1 MITSTSTA
9 IQDFNF
15 LESLGDIQ
23 PAGSTGFETQNA
35 QIKNLVDKYGSIEA
49 FKEAYRKA
57 INENNFNSNLPMT
70 TMVEDAMSSAPNLQE
85 LPTGDAGESTG
96 KDEALDPNIGY
107 SKEFGAVKARLPV
120 IDNIGADANVLGE
133 TVIYEKDNK
142 FFTYDNSGKLIDEGN
157 LPDKNQKGF
166 LENQKDKLI
175 KTLDKIEQSLA
186 DPDASRPTGLE
197 ELEQPIIAYL
207 QGRVDLGDLSL
218 ADQGKVMSKE
228 FQDAMRDKKVAQN
241 LGMKVGLLGLTTD
254 QKPELAK
261 RQEII
266 AMAER
271 MNPNDPDAGRKALDE
286 YLLTQKTKLDESKKD
301 TKKDS
306 DFTKVTEKDGITQVG
321 ELPATPLGGNFT
333 GKTPLDPEPVRKK
346 INPNNLVDG
355 LTDKNVADDTKNE
368 IVKNAPSSLKKL
380 AKGFGDALFDSDNKG
395 GIAAIFI
402 GANMMSEANFG
413 DAITKGLAQASD
425 FLSAT
430 GGKASD
436 KQVVELADGRIVLV
450 NKKDGSIEDTG
461 EKGTGTEE
469 PASIKALRIKADAL
483 GIDFDDLIRFDL
495 LKSDK
500 TKGERIES
508 AYFKILNSRILAG
521 LGTDEAQRREIYKE
535 AEDIIN
541 IIDSGGEE
549 AIETLLKQDS

>member
-23 PAGSTGFETQNA
+23 PAGSTEFETQNA
-35 QIKNLVDKYGSIEA
+35 QIRNLVNKYGSIEG

-57 INENNFNSNLPMT
+57 INENNFDSNLPIT
-70 TMVEDAMSSAPNLQE
+70 TMAEGAMSSAPNLRE

-120 IDNIGADANVLGE
+120 IDDIGADANVLGE
-133 TVIYEKDNK
+133 TVVYEKDNK

-157 LPDKNQKGF
+157 LPDQNQKGF
-166 LENQKDKLI
+166 LENQKDKLR
-175 KTLDKIEQSLA
+175 KTLTKIEQSLA

-261 RQEII
+261 RQEIL

-271 MNPNDPDAGRKALDE
+271 MNPGDPDAGRKALDE
-286 YLLTQKTKLDESKKD
+286 YLLTQKTKLDDSKKD
-301 TKKDS
+301 DLN
-306 DFTKVTEKDGITQVG
+306 ITVPVG
-321 ELPATPLGGNFT
+321 DLKFT
-333 GKTPLDPEPVRKK
+333 GETPQDPEPVRKK
-346 INPNNLVDG
+346 DINPNNLVDG
-355 LTDKNVADDTKNE
+355 IKNKDVADDTKNT
-368 IVKNAPSSLKKL
+368 IVENAPSSLKKL
-380 AKGFGDALFDSDNKG
+380 AKNFGDALFDPDNKG

-402 GANMMSEANFG
+402 GANMMNEANFG
-413 DAITKGLAQASD
+413 DAITKGLAQTSD
-425 FLSAT
+425 FLQAT

-436 KQVVELADGRIVLV
+436 KQVVTLADGRIVLV
-450 NKKDGSIEDTG
+450 NKKTGAIEDTG
-461 EKGTGTEE
+461 ARGKGTEE
-469 PASIKALRIKADAL
+469 PAAIRTLNAKAEIL
-483 GIDFDDLIRFDL
+483 GIDVKDLLQFELTKGDDTYEERVQKIASKIISTSIVPLEPKDAVNQAKDLIEEIDKLSSSTIDNL
-495 LKSDK
+495 LEQE
-500 TKGERIES
+500 G
-508 AYFKILNSRILAG
+508 
-521 LGTDEAQRREIYKE
+521 
-535 AEDIIN
+535 
-541 IIDSGGEE
+541 
-549 AIETLLKQDS
+549 

>member
-23 PAGSTGFETQNA
+23 PAGSTEFETQNA

-228 FQDAMRDKKVAQN
+228 FQDAMRNKKVAQN

-436 KQVVELADGRIVLV
+436 KQVVELADGSIVLV
-450 NKKDGSIEDTG
+450 NKKTGAIEETG
-461 EKGTGTEE
+461 AKGKGTEE
-469 PASIKALRIKADAL
+469 PASIRALRIEAETLK
-483 GIDFDDLIRFDL
+483 IPFDQYLRFKETKGDKTYQERLDSIASKIYTTSLVPITEEEAVARAKIFLDEVDKVSSNTINDL
-495 LKSDK
+495 LEQE
-500 TKGERIES
+500 G
-508 AYFKILNSRILAG
+508 
-521 LGTDEAQRREIYKE
+521 
-535 AEDIIN
+535 
-541 IIDSGGEE
+541 
-549 AIETLLKQDS
+549 

>member
-23 PAGSTGFETQNA
+23 PAGSTEFETQNA
-35 QIKNLVDKYGSIEA
+35 QIRNLVNKYGSIEA

-70 TMVEDAMSSAPNLQE
+70 TMVEDAMSSAPNLRE
-85 LPTGDAGESTG
+85 LPTGDAGENTG

-157 LPDKNQKGF
+157 LPDQNQKGF
-166 LENQKDKLI
+166 LENQKDKLK
-175 KTLDKIEQSLA
+175 KTLTKIEQSLA

-218 ADQGKVMSKE
+218 ADQGKVMSKG

-261 RQEII
+261 RQEIL

-271 MNPNDPDAGRKALDE
+271 MNPNDPDAGRKALDK
-286 YLLTQKTKLDESKKD
+286 YLLEQKTKLDNQD
-301 TKKDS
+301 
-306 DFTKVTEKDGITQVG
+306 KVTNVE
-321 ELPATPLGGNFT
+321 ELKVSPVDDSKFRSKGDFT

-355 LTDKNVADDTKNE
+355 IKNKDVADDTKNT
-368 IVKNAPSSLKKL
+368 IVENAPSSLKKL
-380 AKGFGDALFDSDNKG
+380 AKNFGDALFNPDNKG

-402 GANMMSEANFG
+402 GANMMNEANFG
-413 DAITKGLAQASD
+413 DAITKGLAQTSD
-425 FLSAT
+425 FLQAT

-436 KQVVELADGRIVLV
+436 KQVVTLEDGSIVLV
-450 NKKDGSIEDTG
+450 NKKTGAIEDTG
-461 EKGTGTEE
+461 AKGKGTEE
-469 PASIKALRIKADAL
+469 PASIKALRIRADAL
-483 GIDFDDLIRFDL
+483 GIPFEQLVRFDL
-495 LKSDK
+495 LSGEK
-500 TKGERIES
+500 TKKDRIES
-508 AYFKILNSRILAG
+508 MYSKIMNSRILAG
-521 LGTDEAQRREIYKE
+521 LGTDAETRKDIYNE

-541 IIDSGGEE
+541 LIDSGGSE
-549 AIETLLKQDS
+549 AIDKLLTQES

>member
-15 LESLGDIQ
+15 LESLGDNIDV
-23 PAGSTGFETQNA
+23 QNA
-35 QIKNLVDKYGSIEA
+35 QTQNLLDKYGSIENFKQA
-49 FKEAYRKA
+49 FR
-57 INENNFNSNLPMT
+57 NETQGQNFDSNLPITSMA
-70 TMVEDAMSSAPNLQE
+70 EGAMSSAPNLRE
-85 LPTGDAGESTG
+85 LPTGDAGMAESMSRQLPEGTRSGSNINQQVIPSDKNLPLSKDFIEEGLLSQAFEQPKTRSEARGLQADDMSALRTRKEADRETG
-96 KDEALDPNIGY
+96 LDSLEDDILAYIQGRIPLSDLTMEQQQQVASDQFQDIIKQYQRDKERGKAMGLDVGILGLKTSQRPEMEKREEIMRKAELMNPGDPN
-107 SKEFGAVKARLPV
+107 
-120 IDNIGADANVLGE
+120 
-133 TVIYEKDNK
+133 
-142 FFTYDNSGKLIDEGN
+142 
-157 LPDKNQKGF
+157 
-166 LENQKDKLI
+166 
-175 KTLDKIEQSLA
+175 
-186 DPDASRPTGLE
+186 
-197 ELEQPIIAYL
+197 
-207 QGRVDLGDLSL
+207 
-218 ADQGKVMSKE
+218 
-228 FQDAMRDKKVAQN
+228 
-241 LGMKVGLLGLTTD
+241 
-254 QKPELAK
+254 
-261 RQEII
+261 
-266 AMAER
+266 
-271 MNPNDPDAGRKALDE
+271 AGRNALDE

-306 DFTKVTEKDGITQVG
+306 DFTKVTEKDGIIQVG

-333 GKTPLDPEPVRKK
+333 GKTPEDPEPVRKK

-355 LTDKNVADDTKNE
+355 LTNKDVADDTKNQ
-368 IVKNAPSSLKKL
+368 IVKDAPSSLKKL
-380 AKGFGDALFDSDNKG
+380 AKNFGDALFDPDNKG

-402 GANMMSEANFG
+402 GANMMNEANFG

-500 TKGERIES
+500 SKGERIES

>member
-15 LESLGDIQ
+15 LESLGDNIDV
-23 PAGSTGFETQNA
+23 QNA
-35 QIKNLVDKYGSIEA
+35 QTQNLLEKYGSIENFKQA
-49 FKEAYRKA
+49 FR
-57 INENNFNSNLPMT
+57 NETQGQNFDSNLPIT
-70 TMVEDAMSSAPNLQE
+70 TMAEGAMSSAPNLRE
-85 LPTGDAGESTG
+85 LPTGDAGIAESMSPQLSEGTRSG
-96 KDEALDPNIGY
+96 SNINQQVVP
-107 SKEFGAVKARLPV
+107 SDK
-120 IDNIGADANVLGE
+120 
-133 TVIYEKDNK
+133 
-142 FFTYDNSGKLIDEGN
+142 N
-157 LPDKNQKGF
+157 LP
-166 LENQKDKLI
+166 LSKDFI
-175 KTLDKIEQSLA
+175 KEGLLSQAFEQPKTRSEARGLQA
-186 DPDASRPTGLE
+186 DDMSALRTRKEADRETGLE
-197 ELEQPIIAYL
+197 SLEDDILAYI
-207 QGRVDLGDLSL
+207 QGRIPLSDLTMEQQQQVAS
-218 ADQGKVMSKE
+218 DQ
-228 FQDAMRDKKVAQN
+228 FQDIIKQYQRDKERGKAMG
-241 LGMKVGLLGLTTD
+241 LDVGILGLKTS
-254 QKPELAK
+254 QRPEMEK
-261 RQEII
+261 REEI
-266 AMAER
+266 MRKAEL
-271 MNPNDPDAGRKALDE
+271 MNPGDPNAGRNALDE
-286 YLLTQKTKLDESKKD
+286 YLLKQKTKLDDSKKD
-301 TKKDS
+301 DSKKDS
-306 DFTKVTEKDGITQVG
+306 LNITVPVG
-321 ELPATPLGGNFT
+321 DLKFT
-333 GKTPLDPEPVRKK
+333 GETPQDPEPVRKK

-355 LTDKNVADDTKNE
+355 LTDKGVADDTKKT
-368 IVKNAPSSLKKL
+368 IVENAPSSLKKL
-380 AKGFGDALFDSDNKG
+380 AKGFGDALFDPDNKG

-413 DAITKGLAQASD
+413 DAVTKGLAQASD
-425 FLSAT
+425 FISAT

-450 NKKDGSIEDTG
+450 NKKTGKIEDTG
-461 EKGTGTEE
+461 EKGKGTEE

>member
-15 LESLGDIQ
+15 LESLGDNINVQ
-23 PAGSTGFETQNA
+23 NSQTQN
-35 QIKNLVDKYGSIEA
+35 LLDKYGSIENFKQA
-49 FKEAYRKA
+49 FR
-57 INENNFNSNLPMT
+57 NETQGQNFDSNLPIT
-70 TMVEDAMSSAPNLQE
+70 TMAEGAMSSAPNLRE

-120 IDNIGADANVLGE
+120 IDDIGADANVLGE
-133 TVIYEKDNK
+133 TVVYEKDNK

-197 ELEQPIIAYL
+197 QLENPLQAYKE
-207 QGRVDLGDLSL
+207 GRVSLQDLSM
-218 ADQGKVMSKE
+218 ADQAKATSDDFVEMMDKY
-228 FQDAMRDKKVAQN
+228 QRDKERGKAMG
-241 LGMKVGLLGLTTD
+241 LDVGILGLKESQRPEM
-254 QKPELAK
+254 QKREEIMRKAEL
-261 RQEII
+261 
-266 AMAER
+266 
-271 MNPNDPDAGRKALDE
+271 MNPGDPNAGRNALDE

-301 TKKDS
+301 NVTGPEFETLRNPTNVTTKD
-306 DFTKVTEKDGITQVG
+306 DGTMVVG
-321 ELPATPLGGNFT
+321 ALPVP
-333 GKTPLDPEPVRKK
+333 PK
-346 INPNNLVDG
+346 INQNNLIDG
-355 LTDKNVADDTKNE
+355 LKDEEEANKTKNK
-368 IVKNAPSSLKKL
+368 IVENAPSSLKKL
-380 AKGFGDALFDSDNKG
+380 AKGFGDALFDPDNKG

-402 GANMMSEANFG
+402 GANMMNEANFG
-413 DAITKGLAQASD
+413 DAIIKGLAQTSD
-425 FLSAT
+425 FLQAT

-461 EKGTGTEE
+461 EKGKGTEE

-483 GIDFDDLIRFDL
+483 GINFDDLIRFDL

-521 LGTDEAQRREIYKE
+521 LGTDETQRREIYKE

>member
-23 PAGSTGFETQNA
+23 PAGSSGFETQNA

-57 INENNFNSNLPMT
+57 INENNFDSNLPMT
-70 TMVEDAMSSAPNLQE
+70 TMVEDAMSSAPNLRE

-120 IDNIGADANVLGE
+120 IDDIGADANVLGE
-133 TVIYEKDNK
+133 TVVYEKDNK

-157 LPDKNQKGF
+157 LPDKNQKSF

-218 ADQGKVMSKE
+218 ADQGKVLSKE

-355 LTDKNVADDTKNE
+355 LTDKGVADDTKNK

-380 AKGFGDALFDSDNKG
+380 AKNFGDALFDPDNKG

-402 GANMMSEANFG
+402 GANMMNEANFG
-413 DAITKGLAQASD
+413 DAVTKGLAQTSD
-425 FLSAT
+425 FLQAT

-450 NKKDGSIEDTG
+450 NKKTGAIEDTG
-461 EKGTGTEE
+461 EKGKGTEE

>member
-15 LESLGDIQ
+15 LESLGDNIEAQ
-23 PAGSTGFETQNA
+23 NSQTQILLEKYKSIDNFKQAFRNETQG
-35 QIKNLVDKYGSIEA
+35 Q
-49 FKEAYRKA
+49 
-57 INENNFNSNLPMT
+57 NFDSNLPIT
-70 TMVEDAMSSAPNLQE
+70 TMAEGAMSSAPNLRE

-133 TVIYEKDNK
+133 TVVYEKDNK

-166 LENQKDKLI
+166 LENQKDKLR
-175 KTLDKIEQSLA
+175 KTLTKIEQSLA

-197 ELEQPIIAYL
+197 QLENPLQAYKE
-207 QGRVDLGDLSL
+207 GRVSLQDLSMT
-218 ADQGKVMSKE
+218 DQARATSDDFVEMMDKY
-228 FQDAMRDKKVAQN
+228 QRDKERAKAMG
-241 LGMKVGLLGLTTD
+241 LDVGILGLKTS
-254 QKPELAK
+254 QRPEMEK
-261 RQEII
+261 REEI
-266 AMAER
+266 MRKAEL
-271 MNPNDPDAGRKALDE
+271 MNPGDPNAGRNALDE

-333 GKTPLDPEPVRKK
+333 GKTPEDPEPVRKK

-355 LTDKNVADDTKNE
+355 LTNKDVADDTKNE

-425 FLSAT
+425 FISAT

-436 KQVVELADGRIVLV
+436 KQVVTLEDGSIVLV
-450 NKKDGSIEDTG
+450 NKKTGAIEDTG
-461 EKGTGTEE
+461 ARGKGTEE
-469 PASIKALRIKADAL
+469 PASIRALRIEAEALKIPFDQYLRFKETKGDKTYKERLDSIASKILTSSLVPLTEEEAVAKAKIF
-483 GIDFDDLIRFDL
+483 IDEVDKVSSKTINDL
-495 LKSDK
+495 L
-500 TKGERIES
+500 EQEV
-508 AYFKILNSRILAG
+508 
-521 LGTDEAQRREIYKE
+521 
-535 AEDIIN
+535 
-541 IIDSGGEE
+541 
-549 AIETLLKQDS
+549 

>member
-9 IQDFNF
+9 LNDLNFIQQFSDQPNIMNDLTVQLMEKYVNRENF
-15 LESLGDIQ
+15 LNS
-23 PAGSTGFETQNA
+23 
-35 QIKNLVDKYGSIEA
+35 VR
-49 FKEAYRKA
+49 KEQDSA
-57 INENNFNSNLPMT
+57 SVQTNLPETEMLNEAKQT
-70 TMVEDAMSSAPNLQE
+70 FRDVG
-85 LPTGDAGESTG
+85 GDAGIAESMS
-96 KDEALDPNIGY
+96 PQ
-107 SKEFGAVKARLPV
+107 LPEGTRFQ
-120 IDNIGADANVLGE
+120 DNIGNIG
-133 TVIYEKDNK
+133 K
-142 FFTYDNSGKLIDEGN
+142 FIDRSDKKLPTSEDFTEE
-157 LPDKNQKGF
+157 GF
-166 LENQKDKLI
+166 LKRPFVGFM
-175 KTLDKIEQSLA
+175 
-186 DPDASRPTGLE
+186 PDFERMKKRKERKEAERETGLE
-197 ELEQPIIAYL
+197 ALEFGKTNPLEAYAAGL
-207 QGRVDLGDLSL
+207 IDKSDLSL
-218 ADQGKVMSKE
+218 ADQARVLGDD
-228 FQDAMRDKKVAQN
+228 FQDMMADMNRKKQTAKA
-241 LGMKVGLLGLTTD
+241 LGMNVGLLGLKEG
-254 QKPELAK
+254 QESELAK

-271 MNPNDPDAGRKALDE
+271 MTPGDPDAGRKALDE
-286 YLLTQKTKLDESKKD
+286 YLLKQKTKLDDQDKVINVEE
-301 TKKDS
+301 
-306 DFTKVTEKDGITQVG
+306 FKVTPLDDSKFKG
-321 ELPATPLGGNFT
+321 ETP
-333 GKTPLDPEPVRKK
+333 KDPEPVRKK
-346 INPNNLVDG
+346 DINPNNLVDG
-355 LTDKNVADDTKNE
+355 IKNEDVADDTKNT
-368 IVKNAPSSLKKL
+368 IVENAPSSLKKL
-380 AKGFGDALFDSDNKG
+380 AKNFGDALFDPDNKG

-402 GANMMSEANFG
+402 GANMMNEANFG
-413 DAITKGLAQASD
+413 DAITKGLAQTSD
-425 FLSAT
+425 FLQAT

>member
-15 LESLGDIQ
+15 LESLGDNIE
-23 PAGSTGFETQNA
+23 AQNA
-35 QIKNLVDKYGSIEA
+35 QTQILLEKYKSIENFKQA
-49 FKEAYRKA
+49 FR
-57 INENNFNSNLPMT
+57 NETQGQNFDSNLPIT
-70 TMVEDAMSSAPNLQE
+70 TMAEEARSSAPNLRE

-133 TVIYEKDNK
+133 TVVYEKDNK

-197 ELEQPIIAYL
+197 QLENPLQAYKE
-207 QGRVDLGDLSL
+207 GRVSLQDLSM
-218 ADQGKVMSKE
+218 ADQAKATSDDFVEMMDKY
-228 FQDAMRDKKVAQN
+228 QRDKERGKAMG
-241 LGMKVGLLGLTTD
+241 LDVGILGLKESQRPEM
-254 QKPELAK
+254 QKREEIMRKAEL
-261 RQEII
+261 
-266 AMAER
+266 
-271 MNPNDPDAGRKALDE
+271 MNPGDPNAGRNALDE
-286 YLLTQKTKLDESKKD
+286 YLLKQKTKLDESKKD
-301 TKKDS
+301 NVTGPEFETLRNPTNVTTKD
-306 DFTKVTEKDGITQVG
+306 DGTMVVG
-321 ELPATPLGGNFT
+321 ALPVP
-333 GKTPLDPEPVRKK
+333 PK
-346 INPNNLVDG
+346 INQNNLIDG
-355 LTDKNVADDTKNE
+355 LKDEEEANKTKNK
-368 IVKNAPSSLKKL
+368 IVENAPSSLKKL
-380 AKGFGDALFDSDNKG
+380 AKGFGDALFDPDNKG

-402 GANMMSEANFG
+402 GANMMSEPNFG
-413 DAITKGLAQASD
+413 DAVVKGLGQASD
-425 FLSAT
+425 FLQAT

-450 NKKDGSIEDTG
+450 NKKTGKIEDTG
-461 EKGTGTEE
+461 EKGKGTEE

-500 TKGERIES
+500 SKGERIES

-541 IIDSGGEE
+541 IIDSGGED

>member
-15 LESLGDIQ
+15 LESLGDNIDVQ
-23 PAGSTGFETQNA
+23 NSQTQN
-35 QIKNLVDKYGSIEA
+35 LLDKYGSIENFKQA
-49 FKEAYRKA
+49 FR
-57 INENNFNSNLPMT
+57 NETQGQNFDSNLPIT
-70 TMVEDAMSSAPNLQE
+70 TMAEGAMSSAPNLRE

-133 TVIYEKDNK
+133 TVVYEKDNK

-197 ELEQPIIAYL
+197 QLENPLQAYKE
-207 QGRVDLGDLSL
+207 GRVSLQDLSM
-218 ADQGKVMSKE
+218 ADQAKATSDDFVEMMDKY
-228 FQDAMRDKKVAQN
+228 QRDKERGKAMG
-241 LGMKVGLLGLTTD
+241 LDVGILGLKESQRPEM
-254 QKPELAK
+254 QKREEIMRKAEL
-261 RQEII
+261 
-266 AMAER
+266 
-271 MNPNDPDAGRKALDE
+271 MNPGDPNAGRNALDE

-301 TKKDS
+301 NVTGPEFETLRNPTNVTTKD
-306 DFTKVTEKDGITQVG
+306 DGTMVVG
-321 ELPATPLGGNFT
+321 ALPVP
-333 GKTPLDPEPVRKK
+333 PK
-346 INPNNLVDG
+346 INQNNLIDG
-355 LTDKNVADDTKNE
+355 LKDEEEANKTKNK
-368 IVKNAPSSLKKL
+368 IVENAPSSLKKL
-380 AKGFGDALFDSDNKG
+380 AKGFGDALFDPDNKG

-413 DAITKGLAQASD
+413 DAVTKGLAQASD
-425 FLSAT
+425 FIQAT

-461 EKGTGTEE
+461 EKGKGTEE

>member
-15 LESLGDIQ
+15 LESLGDNIDV
-23 PAGSTGFETQNA
+23 QNA
-35 QIKNLVDKYGSIEA
+35 QTQNLLDKYGSIENFKQA
-49 FKEAYRKA
+49 FR
-57 INENNFNSNLPMT
+57 NETQGQNFDSNLPIT
-70 TMVEDAMSSAPNLQE
+70 TMAEGAMSSAPNLRE

-133 TVIYEKDNK
+133 TVVYEKDNK

-197 ELEQPIIAYL
+197 QLENPLQAYKE
-207 QGRVDLGDLSL
+207 GRVSLQDLSM
-218 ADQGKVMSKE
+218 ADQAKATSDDFVEMMDKY
-228 FQDAMRDKKVAQN
+228 QRDKERGKAMG
-241 LGMKVGLLGLTTD
+241 LDVGILGLKESQRPEM
-254 QKPELAK
+254 QKREEIMRKAEL
-261 RQEII
+261 
-266 AMAER
+266 
-271 MNPNDPDAGRKALDE
+271 MNPGDPNAGRNALDE

-301 TKKDS
+301 NVTGPEFETLRNPTNVTTKD
-306 DFTKVTEKDGITQVG
+306 DGTMVVG
-321 ELPATPLGGNFT
+321 ALPVP
-333 GKTPLDPEPVRKK
+333 PK
-346 INPNNLVDG
+346 INQNNLIDG
-355 LTDKNVADDTKNE
+355 LKDEEEANKTKNK
-368 IVKNAPSSLKKL
+368 IVENAPSSLKKL
-380 AKGFGDALFDSDNKG
+380 AKGFGDALFDPDNKG

-413 DAITKGLAQASD
+413 DAVVKGLGQASD
-425 FLSAT
+425 FLQAT

-461 EKGTGTEE
+461 EKGKGTEE

-483 GIDFDDLIRFDL
+483 GINFDDLIRFDL

>member
-23 PAGSTGFETQNA
+23 PAGSTEFETQNA
-35 QIKNLVDKYGSIEA
+35 QIRNLVNKYGSIEA

-57 INENNFNSNLPMT
+57 INENNFNSNLPIT
-70 TMVEDAMSSAPNLQE
+70 TMAEDAMSSAPNLQE

-157 LPDKNQKGF
+157 LPDQNQKGF
-166 LENQKDKLI
+166 LENQKDKLK
-175 KTLDKIEQSLA
+175 KTLTKIEQSLA

-261 RQEII
+261 RQEIL

-271 MNPNDPDAGRKALDE
+271 MNPNDPDAGRKALDK
-286 YLLTQKTKLDESKKD
+286 YLLEQKTKLDNQD
-301 TKKDS
+301 
-306 DFTKVTEKDGITQVG
+306 KVTNVE
-321 ELPATPLGGNFT
+321 ELKVSPVDDSKFRSKGDFT

-355 LTDKNVADDTKNE
+355 IKNKDVADDTKNT
-368 IVKNAPSSLKKL
+368 IVENAPSSLKKL
-380 AKGFGDALFDSDNKG
+380 AKNFGDALFNPDNKG

-402 GANMMSEANFG
+402 GANMMNEANFG
-413 DAITKGLAQASD
+413 DAITKGLAQTSD
-425 FLSAT
+425 FLQAT

-436 KQVVELADGRIVLV
+436 KQVVTLEDGSIVLV
-450 NKKDGSIEDTG
+450 NKKTGAIEDTG
-461 EKGTGTEE
+461 AKGKGTEE
-469 PASIKALRIKADAL
+469 PASIKALRIRADAL
-483 GIDFDDLIRFDL
+483 GIPFEQLVRFDL
-495 LKSDK
+495 LSGEK
-500 TKGERIES
+500 TKKDRIES
-508 AYFKILNSRILAG
+508 MYSKIMNSRILAG
-521 LGTDEAQRREIYKE
+521 LGTDAETRKDIYNE

-541 IIDSGGEE
+541 LIDSGGSE
-549 AIETLLKQDS
+549 AIDKLLTQES

>member
-1 MITSTSTA
+1 MGVYFRDNIMITSTSTA

-23 PAGSTGFETQNA
+23 PAGSTEFETQNA
-35 QIKNLVDKYGSIEA
+35 QIRNLVNKYGSIEA

-57 INENNFNSNLPMT
+57 INENNFNSNLPIT
-70 TMVEDAMSSAPNLQE
+70 TMAEDAMSSAPNLRE
-85 LPTGDAGESTG
+85 LPTGDAGQSTG

-157 LPDKNQKGF
+157 LPDQNQKGF
-166 LENQKDKLI
+166 LENQKDKLK
-175 KTLDKIEQSLA
+175 KTLTKIEQSLA

-261 RQEII
+261 RQEIL

-286 YLLTQKTKLDESKKD
+286 YLLGQKTKLDDQDKVINVEEY
-301 TKKDS
+301 
-306 DFTKVTEKDGITQVG
+306 KVTPLDDSQSKFKG
-321 ELPATPLGGNFT
+321 ETP
-333 GKTPLDPEPVRKK
+333 KDPEPVRKK

-355 LTDKNVADDTKNE
+355 IKNKDVADDTKNT
-368 IVKNAPSSLKKL
+368 IVENAPSSLKKL
-380 AKGFGDALFDSDNKG
+380 AKNFGDALFDPDNKG

-402 GANMMSEANFG
+402 GANMMNEANFG
-413 DAITKGLAQASD
+413 DAITKGLAQTSD
-425 FLSAT
+425 FLQAT

-450 NKKDGSIEDTG
+450 NKKTGAIEDTG
-461 EKGTGTEE
+461 EKGKGTEE

-500 TKGERIES
+500 TKGERIEN

-549 AIETLLKQDS
+549 AIETLLKQEP

>member
-70 TMVEDAMSSAPNLQE
+70 TMVEDAMSSAPNLRE

-186 DPDASRPTGLE
+186 DPDASRPTGME

-228 FQDAMRDKKVAQN
+228 FQDAMRNKKVAQN

-333 GKTPLDPEPVRKK
+333 GKTPEDPEPVRKK

-355 LTDKNVADDTKNE
+355 LTNKEVADDTKNE

-425 FLSAT
+425 FISAT

-436 KQVVELADGRIVLV
+436 KQVVTLEDGRIVLV
-450 NKKDGSIEDTG
+450 NKKDGSIEETG
-461 EKGTGTEE
+461 ARGKGTEE
-469 PASIKALRIKADAL
+469 PASIKALRIKANAL

>member
-9 IQDFNF
+9 LNDLNFIQQFSDQPNIMNDLTVQLMEKYGNRENFLNSVRKEQDSASVQTNLPETEMLNEAKQTFRDVGGDAGIAESMSSQLPEGTRSGSNINQPVVPSDKNLPLSKDFIEEGLLSQAF
-15 LESLGDIQ
+15 EQPKTRSEARGLQADDMSALRTRKEADRETGLESLEDDILAYIQ
-23 PAGSTGFETQNA
+23 GRIPLSDLTMEQQQQVASDQFQDI
-35 QIKNLVDKYGSIEA
+35 IKQYQRDKERGKAMGLDVGILGLKTSQRPEMEKREEIM
-49 FKEAYRKA
+49 RKA
-57 INENNFNSNLPMT
+57 
-70 TMVEDAMSSAPNLQE
+70 E
-85 LPTGDAGESTG
+85 LMNPG
-96 KDEALDPNIGY
+96 DPN
-107 SKEFGAVKARLPV
+107 
-120 IDNIGADANVLGE
+120 
-133 TVIYEKDNK
+133 
-142 FFTYDNSGKLIDEGN
+142 
-157 LPDKNQKGF
+157 
-166 LENQKDKLI
+166 
-175 KTLDKIEQSLA
+175 
-186 DPDASRPTGLE
+186 
-197 ELEQPIIAYL
+197 
-207 QGRVDLGDLSL
+207 
-218 ADQGKVMSKE
+218 
-228 FQDAMRDKKVAQN
+228 
-241 LGMKVGLLGLTTD
+241 
-254 QKPELAK
+254 
-261 RQEII
+261 
-266 AMAER
+266 
-271 MNPNDPDAGRKALDE
+271 AGRNALDE

-306 DFTKVTEKDGITQVG
+306 DFTKVTEKDGIIQVG

-333 GKTPLDPEPVRKK
+333 GKTPEDPEPVRKK

-355 LTDKNVADDTKNE
+355 LTNKDVADDTKNQ
-368 IVKNAPSSLKKL
+368 IVKDAPSSLKKL
-380 AKGFGDALFDSDNKG
+380 AKNFGDALFDPDNKG

-402 GANMMSEANFG
+402 GANMMNEANFG
-413 DAITKGLAQASD
+413 DAITKGLAQTSD
-425 FLSAT
+425 FLQAT

-500 TKGERIES
+500 SKGERIES

>member
-15 LESLGDIQ
+15 LESLGDNIDV
-23 PAGSTGFETQNA
+23 QNA
-35 QIKNLVDKYGSIEA
+35 QTQNLLDKYGSIENFKQA
-49 FKEAYRKA
+49 FR
-57 INENNFNSNLPMT
+57 NETQGQNFDSNLPIT
-70 TMVEDAMSSAPNLQE
+70 TMAEGAMSSAPNLRE

-133 TVIYEKDNK
+133 TVVYEKDNK

-197 ELEQPIIAYL
+197 QLENPLQAYKE
-207 QGRVDLGDLSL
+207 GRVSLQDLSM
-218 ADQGKVMSKE
+218 ADQAKATSDDFVEMMDKY
-228 FQDAMRDKKVAQN
+228 QRDKERGKAMG
-241 LGMKVGLLGLTTD
+241 LDVGILGLKESQRPEM
-254 QKPELAK
+254 QKREEIMRKAEL
-261 RQEII
+261 
-266 AMAER
+266 
-271 MNPNDPDAGRKALDE
+271 MNPGDPNAGRNALDE

-301 TKKDS
+301 NVTGPEFETLRNPTNVTTKD
-306 DFTKVTEKDGITQVG
+306 DGTMVVG
-321 ELPATPLGGNFT
+321 ALPVP
-333 GKTPLDPEPVRKK
+333 PK
-346 INPNNLVDG
+346 INQNNLIDG
-355 LTDKNVADDTKNE
+355 LKDEEEANKTKNK
-368 IVKNAPSSLKKL
+368 IVENAPSSLKKL
-380 AKGFGDALFDSDNKG
+380 AKGFGDALFDPDNKG

-413 DAITKGLAQASD
+413 DAVVKGLGQASD
-425 FLSAT
+425 FLQAT

-461 EKGTGTEE
+461 EKGKGTEE

-483 GIDFDDLIRFDL
+483 GINFDDLIRFDL

-521 LGTDEAQRREIYKE
+521 LGTDETQRREIYKE